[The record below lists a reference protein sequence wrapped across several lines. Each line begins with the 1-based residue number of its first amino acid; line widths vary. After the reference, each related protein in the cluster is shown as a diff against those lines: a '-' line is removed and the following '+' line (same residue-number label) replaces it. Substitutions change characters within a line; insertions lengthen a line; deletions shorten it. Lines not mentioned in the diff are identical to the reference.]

1 MRSVEPLLSGQQ
13 GWIQKIQKVR
23 AGTPL
28 SYMDAMYLTENSL
41 KMIQMFA
48 KSVGA
53 LVAAFLNLVI
63 KQFEFMKRQWSVI
76 FL

>member
-1 MRSVEPLLSGQQ
+1 MWSVEPLLSGQQ
-13 GWIQKIQKVR
+13 VWIQKIQKVR

-28 SYMDAMYLTENSL
+28 SYMDTMYLTENSL

-48 KSVGA
+48 KNVGA

>member
-1 MRSVEPLLSGQQ
+1 M
-13 GWIQKIQKVR
+13 
-23 AGTPL
+23 PL

-48 KSVGA
+48 KNVGA

-63 KQFEFMKRQWSVI
+63 KQFELMKRQ
-76 FL
+76 

>member
-13 GWIQKIQKVR
+13 GWIQKIQNVR

-48 KSVGA
+48 KNVGA

>member
-1 MRSVEPLLSGQQ
+1 MQSVQPLLSGQQ
-13 GWIQKIQKVR
+13 VWIQKIQKVR

-28 SYMDAMYLTENSL
+28 SYMDTMYLTENSL

-48 KSVGA
+48 KNVGA

-63 KQFEFMKRQWSVI
+63 KQFEFMKRQ
-76 FL
+76 